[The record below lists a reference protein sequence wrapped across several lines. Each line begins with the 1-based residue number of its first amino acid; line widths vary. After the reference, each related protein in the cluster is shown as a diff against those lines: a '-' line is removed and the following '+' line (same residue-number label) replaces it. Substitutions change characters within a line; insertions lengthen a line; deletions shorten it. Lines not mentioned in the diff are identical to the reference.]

1 MILKNLFLK
10 KKIKMNTMK
19 KKITRK
25 KKSTKKKSTSFFAK
39 IPEYMEYFVYVTD
52 WYCIVIH
59 VTLYTTERERESERL
74 GREPSLLT

>member
-19 KKITRK
+19 KKNK
-25 KKSTKKKSTSFFAK
+25 KKKIHQIKSTSFFAK

-52 WYCIVIH
+52 WYSNSH
-59 VTLYTTERERESERL
+59 VTLYTTERERERVRDKGENHHS
-74 GREPSLLT
+74 

>member
-39 IPEYMEYFVYVTD
+39 IPEYMEYFVYVTY
-52 WYCIVIH
+52 WYSNSH
-59 VTLYTTERERESERL
+59 VTLYTTERERVRDKGENHHS
-74 GREPSLLT
+74 

>member
-25 KKSTKKKSTSFFAK
+25 KKYPPNKKHFIFFYK
-39 IPEYMEYFVYVTD
+39 DSGIYGVF
-52 WYCIVIH
+52 CIC
-59 VTLYTTERERESERL
+59 YRL
-74 GREPSLLT
+74 I

>member
-10 KKIKMNTMK
+10 KKKLKWIQW

-25 KKSTKKKSTSFFAK
+25 KKIYQIKSTSFFAK

-52 WYCIVIH
+52 WYSIVIH
-59 VTLYTTERERESERL
+59 MLHCTQQRERERVRDKGENHHS
-74 GREPSLLT
+74 

>member
-25 KKSTKKKSTSFFAK
+25 KKYPPNKKHFIFFLQRFRN
-39 IPEYMEYFVYVTD
+39 IWSILYMLQID
-52 WYCIVIH
+52 IVIH
-59 VTLYTTERERESERL
+59 MLHCTQQRERE
-74 GREPSLLT
+74 

>member
-25 KKSTKKKSTSFFAK
+25 KKYPPNKKHFIFFFTK

-52 WYCIVIH
+52 WYSIVIH
-59 VTLYTTERERESERL
+59 MLHCTQQRERVRD
-74 GREPSLLT
+74 

>member
-19 KKITRK
+19 KKNNK
-25 KKSTKKKSTSFFAK
+25 KKKIHQKKSTSFFAK

-52 WYCIVIH
+52 WYSIVIH
-59 VTLYTTERERESERL
+59 MLHCTQQRERESER
-74 GREPSLLT
+74 

>member
-52 WYCIVIH
+52 WYSIVIH
-59 VTLYTTERERESERL
+59 MLHCTQQRERERVRD
-74 GREPSLLT
+74 